1 MPYFQNSAGGTMT
14 NYSSDMMEA
23 ESSLQT
29 KLRRKKMN
37 EKAERINGWAA
48 MIGVMAAMGS
58 YAATGQIIP
67 GVW

>member
-1 MPYFQNSAGGTMT
+1 MPYLQNSAGGTMT

-37 EKAERINGWAA
+37 ENAERINGWAA
-48 MIGVMAAMGS
+48 MIGVIAAMGS
-58 YAATGQIIP
+58 YATTGQIIP
-67 GVW
+67 GLW